1 MTPQEALRQRVFG
14 ARRLRYIP
22 DPQGEDFI
30 TALASDRWETAN
42 ETEARGG
49 GDCDAFSVWAVVRAY
64 EDLLMT
70 TAPDQPLGEWAL
82 VAGEVLQRRQWTGH
96 MWVELK
102 DGETT
107 LWADPT
113 WGWLPDTPVALGYA
127 GNRRPLMRYVYDGIV
142 FSRAEAYVLS

>member
-1 MTPQEALRQRVFG
+1 
-14 ARRLRYIP
+14 
-22 DPQGEDFI
+22 
-30 TALASDRWETAN
+30 
-42 ETEARGG
+42 
-49 GDCDAFSVWAVVRAY
+49 
-64 EDLLMT
+64 
-70 TAPDQPLGEWAL
+70 
-82 VAGEVLQRRQWTGH
+82 

-113 WGWLPDTPVALGYA
+113 WGWLPDAPVAL